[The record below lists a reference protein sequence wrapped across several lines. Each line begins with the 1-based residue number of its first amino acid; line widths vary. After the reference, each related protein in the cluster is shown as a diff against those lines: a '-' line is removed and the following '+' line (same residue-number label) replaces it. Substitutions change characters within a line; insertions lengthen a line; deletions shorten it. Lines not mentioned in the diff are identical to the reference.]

1 MTHLDSDLLSLL
13 ALGEDAATPD
23 ETAHLVGCGRCE
35 AELRAL
41 RRAVAAGREVDGTGL
56 LEEPDPRVWAAIVQD
71 LGLTAAATT
80 ASGTGTTTTA
90 VRHEPIRRRR
100 RRRFAVLAAIAAATV
115 LLVGGV
121 GTMLIRTSSDPVA
134 SARLVAFPDWPGQR
148 GTAVLDVRP
157 DGEQV
162 VDIRTTLRPD
172 GSTDH
177 EVWLM
182 TAGAQRLV
190 SLGTLS
196 GTTARFVVP
205 AGVDVHRYRYVDVSD
220 EPRDGDTAHS
230 GDSIVRG
237 ALRF

>member
-71 LGLTAAATT
+71 LGLTAVAATDPGPRTT
-80 ASGTGTTTTA
+80 ATA
-90 VRHEPIRRRR
+90 VRHRPIRR

-115 LLVGGV
+115 LLVGGI
-121 GTMLIRTSSDPVA
+121 GTMLIRTSTDPIA
-134 SARLVAFPDWPGQR
+134 SARLVAFPDWRGQR
-148 GTAVLDVRP
+148 GTAVLEVRP

-162 VDIRTTLRPD
+162 VDVRTTLRPD

-196 GTTARFVVP
+196 GTTGRFVVP

-230 GDSIVRG
+230 GDSIIRG